1 MKFVSI
7 SFFYLEMAI
16 ISANQLETPSISI
29 KSIVPINQRVNRMK
43 VHQKRIRGILQIFLF
58 LQKNVQSSV
67 GIFSLLRS
75 HVIIMKGLRNYLG
88 KLLVIFGVE
97 NEGNQGKVDN
107 FQIFWWKNIY
117 FFKRKRKRGST
128 GIAHCHATHLD
139 GMSLTGVLKYLI
151 KINLHVHYTEENFFL
166 NA

>member
-7 SFFYLEMAI
+7 NFFYLEMAI

-107 FQIFWWKNIY
+107 FQTFLVEKY
-117 FFKRKRKRGST
+117 LFFQKKKGKRKYWN
-128 GIAHCHATHLD
+128 C
-139 GMSLTGVLKYLI
+139 SLPC
-151 KINLHVHYTEENFFL
+151 
-166 NA
+166 NALGWNVIDWCPEISN